1 MGPLRGGDDLHVEQ
15 LVKEQRALRR
25 VATLVAEGA
34 AAEDVF
40 AAVAEE
46 VAEVLRVP
54 HVSIL
59 CYESDGTATER
70 VRFSPEGTMVEVGTR
85 WQLDGT
91 NVVAQ
96 VLESAQ
102 PARIDDYS
110 GLIGEIAETVRGAGI
125 RSTVGSPI
133 VVAARLWGAMVVSS
147 LEPHVLPP
155 GTEARLA
162 EFTELV
168 ATALANSE
176 AGDEIRRLADEQ
188 AALRRVATLVA
199 RGMAP
204 EPVLHAVADEAA
216 ALLGCDAAA
225 IVRFE
230 GDGTATVVG
239 AHKARRRPGT
249 RFEPDPA
256 SILVAVRATGDA
268 HRFDT
273 SDPAA
278 ADMPEAVREEGVR
291 SALASPIVVDGAL
304 WGAITVA
311 SLERALAARTEHRLA
326 DFTELVAT
334 AISNAQAREDLGRLA
349 TEQAALRRVATLV
362 AREASQ
368 TEVFTAIA
376 GETGQLLGT
385 EDIRMYRYEDDHSA
399 VVVGAWGFDDFLPVG
414 SRHPLGGRNSA
425 SVVFRTR
432 RPARIDDYA
441 TTASGSIGDTARTS
455 GIRSVVATPILVQ
468 GRLWGAIAVG
478 TGRAAH
484 LPPDTEYRLGQFTEL
499 MATAIANA
507 QAREDLHRLA
517 AEQAALRHV
526 ATLVA
531 REASQAE
538 VFTAIAEESGR
549 LLGAE
554 VTRMLRYE
562 DDRAAVVVACWG
574 LGDVL
579 PTGSRV
585 SLEDQ
590 GVTSRV
596 FRTGRPARADQV
608 TLTGPDGEMARSA
621 GIRRVVGTPIVVEG
635 RHWGAMTTGT
645 TQEEPLPPDTESRL
659 GQFTELMA
667 SAIANTESHARA
679 ERLTEEQATL
689 RRLATLVAKE
699 SPLEEVFANVA
710 EEVANT
716 LGDVDCVLWSDGRDG
731 TATAVA
737 TRTAVAV
744 RTAGVAAGAHVGMRL
759 VLDEE
764 SVTAMVLRDGRPHR
778 IGDYSSLKGSIADRA
793 AELGIRAAVG
803 CPIVVGGRTWGA
815 MMVATYEA
823 GSFGPGT
830 EVRVARFSDLVAT
843 AIANA
848 EARAEVERLADEQA
862 ALRRV
867 ATLVAE
873 SAAPG
878 AVLDAVAAEMQALLN
893 ADQVAL
899 NRFEAGEEIL
909 VLAHRGLDAA
919 RTPVG
924 TRVSH
929 AGENV
934 TATVRRTG
942 RPARMDDYEKT
953 GGPLAELARA
963 TGLRSSVSAPIV
975 VEGEPW
981 GLITASWKGD
991 QAPPADT
998 EERVTKFADLVG
1010 TAIANMEARAEV
1022 ERLAAEQASLRRVA
1036 TLVGEGAEPAAV
1048 FDAVSAEMEALL
1060 GADQVSLA
1068 RYEPGDEVTVV
1079 AHRGSGARRLPPGS
1093 RLSLVGQSVT
1103 ATVRRTEAPARLEDF
1118 QRADGPIAAVVRAM
1132 GMRVSVGAPLVVDG
1146 RLWGVITARWTREES
1161 PPAETE
1167 QRMARF
1173 AELLD
1178 TAIANA
1184 DSRDQLTAS
1193 RARLLTAGD
1202 DARRR
1207 VVRDLHDGAQQRLV
1221 HTIIALELAH
1231 TAVLKED
1238 GEAGELVGEAL
1249 EHAKQAN
1256 AELRELAHGLLPGV
1270 LINGGLHA
1278 ALGTVVARMDLPVD
1292 VDVPRDRFPAEI
1304 EASAYF
1310 IAAEALTNVV
1320 KHAQAGCAA
1329 VSASVEDG
1337 TLRLEIRD
1345 DGIGGADA
1353 GGHGLVGLRDRVT
1366 ALGGRL
1372 EIESPPGSGTLL
1384 AAALPLPAG

>member
-110 GLIGEIAETVRGAGI
+110 GLIGEVAETVRGAGI

-216 ALLGCDAAA
+216 ALLGCDTAA

-239 AHKARRRPGT
+239 AHKARRPPGM

-273 SDPAA
+273 NDPAA
-278 ADMPEAVREEGVR
+278 ADMPEAVRAEGVR

-414 SRHPLGGRNSA
+414 SRHPLEGRNSA

-507 QAREDLHRLA
+507 QAR
-517 AEQAALRHV
+517 
-526 ATLVA
+526 A
-531 REASQAE
+531 R
-538 VFTAIAEESGR
+538 T
-549 LLGAE
+549 
-554 VTRMLRYE
+554 
-562 DDRAAVVVACWG
+562 
-574 LGDVL
+574 
-579 PTGSRV
+579 
-585 SLEDQ
+585 
-590 GVTSRV
+590 
-596 FRTGRPARADQV
+596 
-608 TLTGPDGEMARSA
+608 
-621 GIRRVVGTPIVVEG
+621 
-635 RHWGAMTTGT
+635 
-645 TQEEPLPPDTESRL
+645 
-659 GQFTELMA
+659 
-667 SAIANTESHARA
+667 
-679 ERLTEEQATL
+679 
-689 RRLATLVAKE
+689 
-699 SPLEEVFANVA
+699 
-710 EEVANT
+710 
-716 LGDVDCVLWSDGRDG
+716 
-731 TATAVA
+731 
-737 TRTAVAV
+737 
-744 RTAGVAAGAHVGMRL
+744 
-759 VLDEE
+759 
-764 SVTAMVLRDGRPHR
+764 
-778 IGDYSSLKGSIADRA
+778 SIAWRPSRPRC
-793 AELGIRAAVG
+793 G
-803 CPIVVGGRTWGA
+803 TW
-815 MMVATYEA
+815 
-823 GSFGPGT
+823 
-830 EVRVARFSDLVAT
+830 
-843 AIANA
+843 
-848 EARAEVERLADEQA
+848 
-862 ALRRV
+862 
-867 ATLVAE
+867 
-873 SAAPG
+873 
-878 AVLDAVAAEMQALLN
+878 
-893 ADQVAL
+893 
-899 NRFEAGEEIL
+899 
-909 VLAHRGLDAA
+909 
-919 RTPVG
+919 
-924 TRVSH
+924 
-929 AGENV
+929 
-934 TATVRRTG
+934 
-942 RPARMDDYEKT
+942 RP
-953 GGPLAELARA
+953 
-963 TGLRSSVSAPIV
+963 S
-975 VEGEPW
+975 
-981 GLITASWKGD
+981 
-991 QAPPADT
+991 
-998 EERVTKFADLVG
+998 
-1010 TAIANMEARAEV
+1010 
-1022 ERLAAEQASLRRVA
+1022 
-1036 TLVGEGAEPAAV
+1036 
-1048 FDAVSAEMEALL
+1048 
-1060 GADQVSLA
+1060 
-1068 RYEPGDEVTVV
+1068 
-1079 AHRGSGARRLPPGS
+1079 
-1093 RLSLVGQSVT
+1093 
-1103 ATVRRTEAPARLEDF
+1103 
-1118 QRADGPIAAVVRAM
+1118 
-1132 GMRVSVGAPLVVDG
+1132 
-1146 RLWGVITARWTREES
+1146 
-1161 PPAETE
+1161 
-1167 QRMARF
+1167 
-1173 AELLD
+1173 
-1178 TAIANA
+1178 
-1184 DSRDQLTAS
+1184 S
-1193 RARLLTAGD
+1193 RARRPRPRCSRRSRRRAGGCS
-1202 DARRR
+1202 ARR
-1207 VVRDLHDGAQQRLV
+1207 
-1221 HTIIALELAH
+1221 
-1231 TAVLKED
+1231 
-1238 GEAGELVGEAL
+1238 
-1249 EHAKQAN
+1249 
-1256 AELRELAHGLLPGV
+1256 
-1270 LINGGLHA
+1270 
-1278 ALGTVVARMDLPVD
+1278 
-1292 VDVPRDRFPAEI
+1292 
-1304 EASAYF
+1304 
-1310 IAAEALTNVV
+1310 
-1320 KHAQAGCAA
+1320 
-1329 VSASVEDG
+1329 
-1337 TLRLEIRD
+1337 
-1345 DGIGGADA
+1345 
-1353 GGHGLVGLRDRVT
+1353 
-1366 ALGGRL
+1366 
-1372 EIESPPGSGTLL
+1372 
-1384 AAALPLPAG
+1384 